1 MTQAYKNLTGDHEL
15 IEPEESVPKHSRKE
29 TEANRVSGRLP
40 GREVCPTATDLARFP
55 VRATVR
61 TASLSQA
68 AISCQRRCDYQ

>member
-40 GREVCPTATDLARFP
+40 GREV
-55 VRATVR
+55 
-61 TASLSQA
+61 
-68 AISCQRRCDYQ
+68 